1 MTSTH
6 ATVVARMRT
15 PDLIGTAARAPQQ
28 ERFPA
33 RRGPSFSHVI
43 RSRRDIRAPSHVVH
57 ELITDVETWCRA
69 GSPHVAAVD
78 PPIGRLA
85 AGWSGKVRAWF
96 APATTMTVIWA
107 EPGRGMGWRRP
118 RSATCSSTTSASS
131 PARTAA
137 GSPSRRASRAPRAS
151 GSRALAAPL
160 SSLGQRR
167 RLARLGLLAEW
178 HARHQPSPY

>member
-6 ATVVARMRT
+6 ATVMARMRT
-15 PDLIGTAARAPQQ
+15 PDLIGTAARAPEQ
-28 ERFPA
+28 ERFRA
-33 RRGPSFSHVI
+33 RRGTWLLHVI

-57 ELITDVETWCRA
+57 ELITDVETWCLW
-69 GSPHVAAVD
+69 SPHVAAVD
-78 PPIGRLA
+78 PPTGRLA

-96 APATTMTVIWA
+96 APPTTMTVIWA
-107 EPGRGMGWRRP
+107 EPGRGMGWE
-118 RSATCSSTTSASS
+118 T
-131 PARTAA
+131 PALGHVLVYHQRIEPGENGCRVTFEAHVEGPA
-137 GSPSRRASRAPRAS
+137 GEWITR
-151 GSRALAAPL
+151 LAAPL